1 MSHAAKRVFLALH
14 ELDAA
19 LQAHI
24 AEEAERHVP
33 RDAAVDAAL
42 RTMRP
47 GLVELLLEHMPT
59 LAHPWRVVDMR
70 DGEPTKL
77 VRDGYRGTIAT
88 VRRVGQ
94 GKRGRPRWTAFV
106 GNEIVSPPDVDEN
119 GDAMPIDWSTREEA
133 QAACDANLR
142 DSGVTIVDA
151 PLARDWT
158 EPGGGE
164 A

>member
-1 MSHAAKRVFLALH
+1 MSRAATRVYEA
-14 ELDAA
+14 
-19 LQAHI
+19 I
-24 AEEAERHVP
+24 AELEKALGAYLAEEEKHGVP
-33 RDAAVDAAL
+33 SDASAESAL
-42 RTMRP
+42 GACSP
-47 GLVELLLEHMPT
+47 WLVQTLLDNLPT

-77 VRDGYRGTIAT
+77 VRDGYRGVIAT

-106 GNEIVSPPDVDEN
+106 GDALISPPDVDEN

-142 DSGVTIVDA
+142 ESGVTIV
-151 PLARDWT
+151 
-158 EPGGGE
+158 EVE
-164 A
+164 